1 MLKGDN
7 KMSYILFGEKE
18 VICDD
23 TNIKEVLKE
32 LYALGYTVLDRGQLF
47 GDARALEVR
56 RQ

>member
-1 MLKGDN
+1 
-7 KMSYILFGEKE
+7 MSYILFGEKE

-23 TNIKEVLKE
+23 TNIKEVLRE